1 MASRAR
7 VAKRRAKRLL
17 ADGAADW
24 RWRNARSGG
33 RIQRC
38 RDGHPR
44 TGVIAR
50 VVSLG
55 GIEILSISA
64 AKDVLHFE
72 AAAGFA

>member
-1 MASRAR
+1 
-7 VAKRRAKRLL
+7 
-17 ADGAADW
+17 
-24 RWRNARSGG
+24 
-33 RIQRC
+33 
-38 RDGHPR
+38 
-44 TGVIAR
+44 VIAR